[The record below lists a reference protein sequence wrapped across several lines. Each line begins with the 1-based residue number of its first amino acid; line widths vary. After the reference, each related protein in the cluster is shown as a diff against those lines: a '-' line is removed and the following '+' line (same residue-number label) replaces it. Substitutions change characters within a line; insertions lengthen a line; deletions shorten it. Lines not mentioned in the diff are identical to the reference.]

1 MAILDEIQANI
12 RQLAEGAGLSVV
24 GIGQRWG
31 VGSGI
36 VLADGRVLTNA
47 HNVRGDQVTVTF
59 ADGRTADG
67 SVAGHDIDGDLAVI
81 DVDTSGAP
89 ALPWASG
96 ASAELG
102 MPVFGLAN
110 PGGRGLRVTFGFV
123 SGIERSFR
131 GPRGRRI
138 TGSLEHT
145 APLLPG
151 SSGGPVLSAG
161 GQLLGINTNR
171 LGEGFYLAI
180 PADDALRGR
189 ADALARGESATSPRL
204 GVAIAPGYVARR
216 LRRAV
221 GLPET
226 EGLLIREVVDDSPAA
241 RAGLARGDL
250 IVAAGGQPTRTP
262 DDLFD
267 ALQAARGGTVELN
280 IVRGTDERTVQ
291 VTFGDGG
298 QPGQQ
303 GQPGQEV

>member
-12 RQLAEGAGLSVV
+12 RQLAEGAGPSVV

-31 VGSGI
+31 VGSGV

-81 DVDTSGAP
+81 DVDTGGA
-89 ALPWASG
+89 AAMPWADG
-96 ASAELG
+96 ASVELG
-102 MPVFGLAN
+102 MPVFALAN

-123 SGIERSFR
+123 SGIERTFR

-151 SSGGPVLSAG
+151 SSGGPVLNAG
-161 GQLLGINTNR
+161 GELLGINTNR

-204 GVAIAPGYVARR
+204 GVAIAPGHVARR

-226 EGLLIREVVDDSPAA
+226 DGLLIREVTEDSPAA
-241 RAGLARGDL
+241 RAGLAQGDL
-250 IVAAGGQPTRTP
+250 IVAAAGQPIGTP

-267 ALQAARGGTVELN
+267 ALQAARGGSIELS
-280 IVRGTDERTVQ
+280 IVRGADERVIQ
-291 VTFGDGG
+291 VALDGNA
-298 QPGQQ
+298 QPGQ
-303 GQPGQEV
+303 GA